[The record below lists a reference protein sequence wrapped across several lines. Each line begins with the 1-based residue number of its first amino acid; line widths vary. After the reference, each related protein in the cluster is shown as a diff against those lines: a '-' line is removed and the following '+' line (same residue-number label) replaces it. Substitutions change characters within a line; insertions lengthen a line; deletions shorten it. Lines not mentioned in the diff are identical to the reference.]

1 MSVHEEVA
9 MGSIGPRLR
18 AAREARN
25 LSTEQA
31 ADDTRISLRFIE
43 ALEREEFDALPAPVY
58 VRGFLR
64 SYANYLGLEPQTLLD
79 ELNGANAA
87 EAMPAPYVRGP
98 DRRQT
103 RPDPIP
109 VRREPAVEPP
119 APREPE
125 SEWDPEPNDDDGGYV
140 YEDVPAGDYR
150 ARPVP
155 GVLVE
160 RAYSEN
166 DAGTARTVMLA
177 GIAIIIVVVALFA
190 AVALRGGGGGAPG
203 AGGDDEEPTPTQADS
218 SAGKTVITV
227 GSPTVAGTA
236 PADGTPAGQ
245 GTTVPADGT
254 DPTNTPAGGN
264 TPSSAATNTPAPDA
278 TATETPAPTATATPT
293 TIPPTPTPSPAPV
306 VHPIRYDECP
316 RSSSGQ
322 VDCGS
327 GDLLVICGPNGWFID
342 YGADYP
348 NTQNW
353 SSFTYSGILFDLPAY
368 AASACS

>member
-1 MSVHEEVA
+1 
-9 MGSIGPRLR
+9 MGTIGPRLR

-79 ELNGANAA
+79 DLNGANAA

-98 DRRQT
+98 DRRAT
-103 RPDPIP
+103 RPTP
-109 VRREPAVEPP
+109 VPMRREPAPEPV
-119 APREPE
+119 APVPHDPE
-125 SEWDPEPNDDDGGYV
+125 SEWDPEPDDDDV
-140 YEDVPAGDYR
+140 YEYEDEPAGDYR

-166 DAGTARTVMLA
+166 DGGTARTVMLA

-190 AVALRGGGGGAPG
+190 AVALRGGGGNTPG
-203 AGGDDEEPTPTQADS
+203 TGGDDDSPTPTEADAN
-218 SAGKTVITV
+218 AGKTVITV
-227 GSPTVAGTA
+227 ASPTIAGTA
-236 PADGTPAGQ
+236 PAEGTVA

-254 DPTNTPAGGN
+254 DPTNTPTGGN
-264 TPSSAATNTPAPDA
+264 TPSAGATDTPAANATATNTPQ
-278 TATETPAPTATATPT
+278 PTATATPT
-293 TIPPTPTPSPAPV
+293 NVPPTPTPSPTPV
-306 VHPIRYDECP
+306 VHPLNTQECP
-316 RSSSGQ
+316 RASNGQ
-322 VDCGS
+322 VDCGT
-327 GDLLVICGPNGWFID
+327 GELLVICGPNGWFID
-342 YGADYP
+342 YGRDYP
-348 NTQNW
+348 NNEGWNTFGYTGYIYELN
-353 SSFTYSGILFDLPAY
+353 GY